1 MKKLK
6 KSFPLLLMIFLIGGF
21 LLAACSQSA
30 PTTQTE
36 AQRTGGGGETP
47 LAVITEAPAKPS
59 SPTQTQPGDLPTA
72 TAESY
77 PAPEAQGPV
86 ATYTPFPYPEPGA
99 GSPPPVKEGLE
110 ASDPATV
117 QLASGK
123 PQLVEF
129 FAFW

>member
-1 MKKLK
+1 MKKPTK
-6 KSFPLLLMIFLIGGF
+6 PYFLLIMIIILGGG
-21 LLAACSQSA
+21 LLAACGQ
-30 PTTQTE
+30 
-36 AQRTGGGGETP
+36 TGGGGGQPQVAATMEGYP
-47 LAVITEAPAKPS
+47 ALDSQAPA
-59 SPTQTQPGDLPTA
+59 
-72 TAESY
+72 
-77 PAPEAQGPV
+77 

-99 GSPPPVKEGLE
+99 EEPPIVNEKLE

>member
-1 MKKLK
+1 MKKPT
-6 KSFPLLLMIFLIGGF
+6 KSFLLLFIIILLGAG

-30 PTTQTE
+30 PNTQTD
-36 AQRTGGGGETP
+36 A
-47 LAVITEAPAKPS
+47 LAELS
-59 SPTQTQPGDLPTA
+59 SPTQTQSGDLPTA
-72 TAESY
+72 TVEGY
-77 PAPEAQGPV
+77 PAPESQALA

-99 GSPPPVKEGLE
+99 GDPPPVKEGLE